1 MLYIDTFSG
10 KWITR
15 FSKAN
20 KMEDFQ
26 RDGEAPTLIPM
37 MEQENYPMKMGID
50 PDLGCTVPVPVVLC
64 MYYLSAVIAAVTKKG
79 QNPSTAVILLNTN

>member
-1 MLYIDTFSG
+1 LTFFAG

-20 KMEDFQ
+20 KLENFQ

-37 MEQENYPMKMGID
+37 MEQENYPVKMGID
-50 PDLGCTVPVPVVLC
+50 PDLGCTVSVPVVLC
-64 MYYLSAVIAAVTKKG
+64 MYKCQWLEGSKKG
-79 QNPSTAVILLNTN
+79 RI